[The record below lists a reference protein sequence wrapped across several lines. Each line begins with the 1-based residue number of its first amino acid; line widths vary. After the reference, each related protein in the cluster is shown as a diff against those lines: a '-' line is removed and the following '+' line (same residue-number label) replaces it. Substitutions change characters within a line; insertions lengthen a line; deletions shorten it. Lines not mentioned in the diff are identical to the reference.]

1 MKKTAAFLLTLI
13 GAFVFALAGCANG
26 DTFTK
31 KTYTADGAGIE
42 KVTIQAE
49 DREIE
54 VYPSDDGQIRID
66 YFDGEKEYLEIA
78 VTEEKELTVT
88 LTYNKEWTDFIGTK
102 PSAEYR
108 KIRIGLPD
116 SLLSSLSASTTNESI
131 TVRSLSFSESVSLAS
146 NGGSVICE
154 RVNAGKPL
162 SLTAKDGDISGS
174 VVGDWDDYSIS
185 CTIKKGE
192 SNLPE
197 SKEGGEKS
205 LTVDCN
211 NGDVNIEFVK

>member
-26 DTFTK
+26 DTFTE

-88 LTYNKEWTDFIGTK
+88 LTD
-102 PSAEYR
+102 
-108 KIRIGLPD
+108 LQ
-116 SLLSSLSASTTNESI
+116 
-131 TVRSLSFSESVSLAS
+131 
-146 NGGSVICE
+146 
-154 RVNAGKPL
+154 
-162 SLTAKDGDISGS
+162 
-174 VVGDWDDYSIS
+174 
-185 CTIKKGE
+185 
-192 SNLPE
+192 
-197 SKEGGEKS
+197 
-205 LTVDCN
+205 
-211 NGDVNIEFVK
+211 